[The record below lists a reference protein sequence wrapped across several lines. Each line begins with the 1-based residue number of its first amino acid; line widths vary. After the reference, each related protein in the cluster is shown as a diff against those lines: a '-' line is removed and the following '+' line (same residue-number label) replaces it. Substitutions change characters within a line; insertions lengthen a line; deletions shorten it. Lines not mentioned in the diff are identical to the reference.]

1 MQGVASSTS
10 SARVSHRGQTTLPAA
25 LRKLWGIEDGGEVGV
40 LDLGDAAL
48 IIPGGESA
56 AKAELARVL
65 KDSYDDGLDQIDDPD
80 LQDQ

>member
-1 MQGVASSTS
+1 MQDVASSTS

-25 LRKLWGIEDGGEVGV
+25 LRKRWGIEDGGEVGV